1 MKDFYKCIEV
11 FKELL
16 KTYSNTRW
24 LGLVYFYLGNCYEN
38 LLEID
43 KAKDI
48 YSKITTDITSN
59 FTDKEVL
66 QYLNHNIE
74 STPAAIH
81 LMHLLKQDSVDR
93 QAYSN

>member
-1 MKDFYKCIEV
+1 MKDFNKCIEV

-16 KTYSNTRW
+16 KTTDTRW

-59 FTDKEVL
+59 FTDKKVL
-66 QYLNHNIE
+66 KHLNGHIE
-74 STPAAIH
+74 LTPAAIH
-81 LMHLLKQDSVDR
+81 LMHLLKHDSVDR
-93 QAYSN
+93 QAYGN

>member
-1 MKDFYKCIEV
+1 MIV
-11 FKELL
+11 FHD
-16 KTYSNTRW
+16 
-24 LGLVYFYLGNCYEN
+24 EN

-66 QYLNHNIE
+66 QYLNIYIE
-74 STPAAIH
+74 LTPAAIH
-81 LMHLLKQDSVDR
+81 LIYLLKQDSIDI

>member
-1 MKDFYKCIEV
+1 V

-16 KTYSNTRW
+16 KTYPNTRW

-59 FTDKEVL
+59 FTDKKVL
-66 QYLNHNIE
+66 KYLNSHIE

-81 LMHLLKQDSVDR
+81 LMHLLKHDSVDKQVYR
-93 QAYSN
+93 N

>member
-1 MKDFYKCIEV
+1 M
-11 FKELL
+11 LL
-16 KTYSNTRW
+16 GVIHRLYSNTRW
-24 LGLVYFYLGNCYEN
+24 LGLAYFYLGNCYEN

-66 QYLNHNIE
+66 QYLNNNIE

-81 LMHLLKQDSVDR
+81 LMHLLKQGSIDR
-93 QAYSN
+93 QDEHRS